1 MASTFCR
8 RNSAAISLT
17 RLELPSAQRYSIAI
31 LSPSIQPSSRRR
43 ASKAVV
49 HGFQTVASAPST
61 PICRGLPT
69 CCARAAHGHATAPPS
84 SAINSRRSMSFPL
97 AEDYPGEKYPLVQ
110 TENCAVRHS
119 TTRSLMKPSHKLAH
133 NAVNVTLNERGILTL
148 RGGAGI
154 QRQPPSCYCGCSAQV
169 VCPAQAAQPSDAIS

>member
-84 SAINSRRSMSFPL
+84 SAINSRRSIGFLPL
-97 AEDYPGEKYPLVQ
+97 AEEKYPLIQ
-110 TENCAVRHS
+110 TRTVPCV
-119 TTRSLMKPSHKLAH
+119 TVKLDLPDTRACRAKARSVKFGNPNGAPVLSGNQIGNQQALAAIKA
-133 NAVNVTLNERGILTL
+133 NA
-148 RGGAGI
+148 AH
-154 QRQPPSCYCGCSAQV
+154 
-169 VCPAQAAQPSDAIS
+169 